1 MNITCP
7 IQNKRDYR
15 VRLNETFKRNL
26 SPEFW
31 CMPSENVT
39 RSKQCIAIVPAE
51 NIDTDLFHKLNKK
64 DKIYNL
70 NITKA
75 S

>member
-1 MNITCP
+1 
-7 IQNKRDYR
+7 
-15 VRLNETFKRNL
+15 
-26 SPEFW
+26 
-31 CMPSENVT
+31 MPSENVT